1 MNYDELVST
10 VSSYTEN
17 EFPEGALDNFIVQA
31 ETRIYNTVQIPALRR
46 NVTGTVTAENRFLAC
61 PQDFLATYSL
71 AIISSTG
78 EYSFLLN
85 KDVSFIREAYPNPAT
100 LGAPKYYALFG
111 PQSTDPTNLT
121 FVMGPTPAT
130 AYSAELNYFYYPQ
143 SITTVDTGQTWLG
156 DNFSPVLLYGTL
168 VEANTFMKG
177 EADITQLYV
186 AKYTEAMQQLK
197 RLGDGLDRSDAY
209 RTVQARVTVL

>member
-17 EFPEGALDNFIVQA
+17 QFPLADMNNFIVQA

-46 NVTGTVTAENRFLAC
+46 NVTGTVVAGNRFLAC
-61 PQDFLATYSL
+61 PEDFLATYSL
-71 AIISSTG
+71 ATIDG
-78 EYSFLLN
+78 DGDYNFLLN
-85 KDVSFIREAYPNPAT
+85 KDVSFIRESYPNPAT
-100 LGAPKYYALFG
+100 QGTPKYYALFG
-111 PQSTDPTNLT
+111 PQSTDPTALT
-121 FVMGPTPAT
+121 FVLAPTPSSGF
-130 AYSAELNYFYYPQ
+130 SAELNYFYYPQ

-177 EADITQLYV
+177 EPDITQLYV

-197 RLGDGLDRSDAY
+197 RLGDGLDRSDSY